1 MKSNVETLQQTDDI
15 NLSIGMNDES
25 REKVCRKLSGLLAS
39 TYMLYLKTLYY
50 HWNVTGQNFN
60 SLHEMFET
68 QYNDLHAAGD
78 ELAERIRALGH
89 FTPGTVRE
97 YLELSSIKD
106 DAKLPGSDVQMVKNL
121 LKDNE
126 ECSRE
131 ARAVMKIAEE
141 GSDEVTIDMMV
152 ARMTY
157 HDKTSWM
164 LRSTL
169 Q

>member
-1 MKSNVETLQQTDDI
+1 MTNTAQTLKQTDDV
-15 NLSIGMNDES
+15 NLSIGVNDES
-25 REKVCRKLSGLLAS
+25 RKQVCEKLSGLLAS

-50 HWNVTGQNFN
+50 HWNVTGKSFL
-60 SLHEMFET
+60 SLHELFET
-68 QYNDLHAAGD
+68 QYDDLHEAGD

-97 YLELSSIKD
+97 FQELSTIKD
-106 DAKLPGSDVQMVKNL
+106 DDSLPSSDDQMIKNL
-121 LKDNE
+121 LADNE
-126 ECSRE
+126 QCSKE
-131 ARAVMKIAEE
+131 AREVLKVAEE

-157 HDKTSWM
+157 HDKASWM
-164 LRSTL
+164 LRSLL